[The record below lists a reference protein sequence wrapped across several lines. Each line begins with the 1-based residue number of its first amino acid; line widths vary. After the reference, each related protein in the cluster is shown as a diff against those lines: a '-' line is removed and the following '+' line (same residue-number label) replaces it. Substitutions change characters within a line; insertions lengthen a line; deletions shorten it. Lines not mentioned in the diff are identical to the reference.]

1 MQLHMRRPIAR
12 MVMSSMV
19 GPAYGAEDH
28 EFGVVVV
35 VAVAEDLYRTVIALG
50 DLLVEFLAEFA
61 DCCWLGI

>member
-1 MQLHMRRPIAR
+1 MRGPIAR
-12 MVMSSMV
+12 MVMAGMV

-35 VAVAEDLYRTVIALG
+35 VAVAEDLHGAVVALW
-50 DLLVEFLAEFA
+50 DFLVKFLAEFS